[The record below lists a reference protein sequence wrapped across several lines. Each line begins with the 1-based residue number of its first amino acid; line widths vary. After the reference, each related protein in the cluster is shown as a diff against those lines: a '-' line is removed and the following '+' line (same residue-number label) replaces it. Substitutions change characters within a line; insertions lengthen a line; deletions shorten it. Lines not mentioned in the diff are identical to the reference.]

1 MSPRSFFQ
9 TGQRFPLPK
18 HFTSG
23 CMSPRSLFPPGQRY
37 PIPLPVMTSLDQSEA
52 TIFPIRAY
60 ITTLMLVKIR
70 RVVAGRVSG
79 AVKEKM
85 IFFLF
90 AVHCNKTKNRQP
102 RDFCSNNFS
111 SPEFLLV
118 TARLPRSLRT
128 LSTRFTDT
136 HKIEYCA

>member
-1 MSPRSFFQ
+1 
-9 TGQRFPLPK
+9 
-18 HFTSG
+18 
-23 CMSPRSLFPPGQRY
+23 
-37 PIPLPVMTSLDQSEA
+37 
-52 TIFPIRAY
+52 
-60 ITTLMLVKIR
+60 MLVKIR

-85 IFFLF
+85 IFFNLLF
-90 AVHCNKTKNRQP
+90 TVTKLRTGNRGISAVIISVP
-102 RDFCSNNFS
+102 
-111 SPEFLLV
+111 PEFLLV